1 MCPPTQLPEKKNVT
15 NEIFLKLYELN
26 QQKLNQFLNCV
37 NILWLCPQ
45 DRTHQD
51 TENINNKP
59 KCQTSTWRQFLTKLE
74 GLL

>member
-45 DRTHQD
+45 DRTH
-51 TENINNKP
+51 
-59 KCQTSTWRQFLTKLE
+59 
-74 GLL
+74 

>member
-1 MCPPTQLPEKKNVT
+1 MCPPTQLPEEKNVT

-45 DRTHQD
+45 DRTH
-51 TENINNKP
+51 
-59 KCQTSTWRQFLTKLE
+59 
-74 GLL
+74 